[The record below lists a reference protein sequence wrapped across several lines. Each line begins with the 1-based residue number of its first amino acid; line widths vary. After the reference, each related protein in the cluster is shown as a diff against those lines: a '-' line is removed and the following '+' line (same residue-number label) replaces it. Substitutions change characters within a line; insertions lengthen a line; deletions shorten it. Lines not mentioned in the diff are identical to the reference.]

1 MDLILFE
8 LKNIF
13 LPETVLL
20 IFIVTNLL
28 FALFFGRKLYK
39 FSGRFAIIA
48 TIIPMSLLGLGL
60 TSSGYTVF
68 SESYIQTNFT
78 LVLKVLILTGTFFAI
93 LLSQNI
99 TQKIRHRSFEYHS
112 LLLISAFAAMCL
124 VSSNDFVSMFVALET
139 LAVSCCLL
147 VGFWNKYPA
156 KEAAL
161 KYVINSAIA
170 TGILLFGIGYL
181 YGISGEINF
190 SQLNIHYYAQDNSA
204 LFLFAVV
211 FILVGLSFKTGCIP
225 FQRWIPDVYQGS
237 PYPIAAYLSTVPIIA
252 GFGIMARIIDTIM
265 TEFPILQFVLAFV
278 AFLTIAYGLLG
289 AIKQSNIKRLLGYS
303 SVAHSGF
310 MLLAL
315 SVFSSGGTSAFLYYA
330 ITYLFM
336 NYGAW
341 SAGITFV
348 ACTGSD
354 EIKDY
359 KGLFYVRPYYTTA
372 FVICLLSLA
381 GLPPT
386 AGFVSKLYLYTTIA
400 RTDGSGLP
408 ILLVVVFL
416 TIFGIY
422 LYLNL
427 TRIMFDKVPN
437 PNCRMFTEQMNTKV
451 VLYFCTLAIILAFF
465 FADKIIAM
473 TMIASN
479 GI

>member
-1 MDLILFE
+1 
-8 LKNIF
+8 
-13 LPETVLL
+13 
-20 IFIVTNLL
+20 
-28 FALFFGRKLYK
+28 
-39 FSGRFAIIA
+39 
-48 TIIPMSLLGLGL
+48 
-60 TSSGYTVF
+60 
-68 SESYIQTNFT
+68 
-78 LVLKVLILTGTFFAI
+78 
-93 LLSQNI
+93 
-99 TQKIRHRSFEYHS
+99 
-112 LLLISAFAAMCL
+112 
-124 VSSNDFVSMFVALET
+124 
-139 LAVSCCLL
+139 
-147 VGFWNKYPA
+147 
-156 KEAAL
+156 
-161 KYVINSAIA
+161 
-170 TGILLFGIGYL
+170 
-181 YGISGEINF
+181 
-190 SQLNIHYYAQDNSA
+190 
-204 LFLFAVV
+204 
-211 FILVGLSFKTGCIP
+211 
-225 FQRWIPDVYQGS
+225 
-237 PYPIAAYLSTVPIIA
+237 
-252 GFGIMARIIDTIM
+252 
-265 TEFPILQFVLAFV
+265 
-278 AFLTIAYGLLG
+278 
-289 AIKQSNIKRLLGYS
+289 
-303 SVAHSGF
+303 

-408 ILLVVVFL
+408 ILLVVIFL